1 MESDGG
7 TGYGYAVIRDG
18 ADTSDD
24 PLHETPFERL
34 EQAHDFALQWLAD
47 AAKGDER
54 LAVVR
59 VYHGERRRMDTVAII
74 DPAASDVLSEIES
87 VRRAGG

>member
-18 ADTSDD
+18 AETSDE
-24 PLHETPFERL
+24 PLHEDPFERL
-34 EQAHDFALQWLAD
+34 EQAHDFAVEWLAD
-47 AAKGDER
+47 AAKASDR

-59 VYHGERRRMDTVAII
+59 VYHGERRRMDTVAIV
-74 DPAASDVLSEIES
+74 DPSAADVQTAIEN
-87 VRRAGG
+87 VRRRG